1 MLNGYF
7 SLGCQSPKIPRINSA
22 LICRQQ
28 MQWVLYRVEMYIIY
42 MSHVGR
48 GVGGGGGGG
57 GGEGGGGVEPVLG
70 SKGPHLNHKKLLH
83 FKKCCSVIVA
93 WLQVSN

>member
-7 SLGCQSPKIPRINSA
+7 SLGCQSPKIPRINRA
-22 LICRQQ
+22 LIRRQQ

-48 GVGGGGGGG
+48 GVGGG